1 MKSKVKLILTVSL
14 FSWIFIS
21 SCAKKLD
28 EVYLNPN
35 AAIRQP
41 VEVVLPAMIGTMVG
55 NSHAATNSFGIA
67 GDGINVGRYIQFWGS
82 YLSTTTDNVGTQF
95 DKMGG
100 TIGAS
105 DGNGNLW
112 GMFYFSH
119 GANLQRMIE
128 WSTEEQKWDFLG
140 AAWALRAWGMFE
152 ITNQYGEIILRDAFN
167 PALQQFPYQ
176 NQQEVYDSVKVTC
189 ERAIYYLSQTGGGMN
204 PTNFAASDNF
214 LNKGDLGKWKK
225 FVYGILARMY
235 SLQHNKSSYS
245 ADSVIK
251 YADLSCTSNADN
263 IMASFQNTGI
273 GGTKNFF
280 GTTRTNINQAS
291 TGLRQSKF
299 IADLMSG
306 TNAFEFIGAPDPR
319 AWYMLRGNTN
329 GTIKGYSPS
338 WSSAINPSLAT
349 ADLPESFV
357 GTTYANTGYTAAAGV
372 LTTAGTGGKYIFR
385 DETDFPIMT
394 ASEMQLIK
402 AEALIRKSNH
412 GAAKLAYENAISM
425 NFDMLTSK
433 YQINI
438 PAGKDITAA
447 NKAIYLAAVVPAVP
461 TAANMTLTKVMLQ
474 KYIAMYGW
482 GFQGVWADLRRYH
495 YNDND
500 PATGVPVYADFKVPG
515 IGNPADLFSAPNG
528 TGGSN
533 NGKLVYRTRPRY
545 NSEYLYNIPALQGL
559 GAYPPGND
567 YHTKRIWFSEP

>member
-1 MKSKVKLILTVSL
+1 MKSNIKIVVTISML
-14 FSWIFIS
+14 SWIFIS
-21 SCAKKLD
+21 SCSKKLD

-41 VEVVLPAMIGTMVG
+41 VEQILPAMIGTMIG
-55 NSHAATNSFGIA
+55 NSHAASNSFGIA
-67 GDGINVGRYIQFWGS
+67 GDGLNIGRYIQFWGS
-82 YLSTTTDNVGTQF
+82 YLSTQTDNIGTQF

-105 DGNGNLW
+105 DVNGNLW

-119 GANLQRMIE
+119 GANLKRMIE
-128 WSTEEQKWDFLG
+128 WSEEEQKWDFLG

-176 NQQEVYDSVKVTC
+176 SQQEVYDSVKVTC
-189 ERAIYYLSQTGGGMN
+189 ERALYYLNQTGGGMN
-204 PTNFAASDNF
+204 PTSFAASDNF

-235 SLQHNKSSYS
+235 SLLHNKGSYS

-273 GGTKNFF
+273 TGTRNFF
-280 GTTRTNINQAS
+280 GTGRTNINQGS
-291 TGLRQSKF
+291 SGYRQSKF

-306 TNAFEFIGAPDPR
+306 ANAFEFIGVPDPR
-319 AWYMLRGNTN
+319 AWYMLRGNPN

-338 WSSAINPSLAT
+338 WSSTINPSLVT

-357 GTTYANTGYTAAAGV
+357 GTAYASTGYTPIPTAL
-372 LTTAGTGGKYIFR
+372 LTNGTAGKFIFR
-385 DETDFPIMT
+385 DESDFPIMT

-402 AEALIRKSNH
+402 AEALIRKGNY
-412 GAAKLAYENAISM
+412 GAAKTAYENAISM
-425 NFDMLTSK
+425 NFDMLTAK

-438 PAGKDITAA
+438 PAGKDITPA
-447 NKAIYLAAVVPAVP
+447 NKAAYLASVVPAAP

-474 KYIAMYGW
+474 KYIAMWGW
-482 GFQGVWADLRRYH
+482 GFQGVWADMRRYH
-495 YNDND
+495 YSDID
-500 PATGVPVYADFKVPG
+500 PATTVQVYADFRVPTG
-515 IGNPADLFSAPNG
+515 TDLFSAPNG

-567 YHTKRIWFSEP
+567 YHTKRVWFAE